1 MPSSGELLTPRLA
14 VRPPSEADRDRFV
27 ELFGDEAFMV
37 FSSGP
42 LTNEASHRRFEH
54 MLAVAEVVF
63 AKQPVVERGSGLVIG
78 YTGVDYFE
86 FENETRL
93 GWGYRIAPEFR
104 GRGYATEAR
113 GALLE
118 LAGGTFTGECWRS
131 SIRSTTHRRTS
142 AARSA
147 SPTGRRRS
155 SMASTG
161 TSTRY
166 ALRRVITWTEP
177 QRGPP
182 PGIGGSR
189 DRASRPGSRRRRFRH
204 PHA

>member
-118 LAGGTFTGECWRS
+118 LAGGTFTGELLAIIDPLNHPSQNVCRKVGFTYWKEAFVDGE
-131 SIRSTTHRRTS
+131 HRNLYTLR
-142 AARSA
+142 
-147 SPTGRRRS
+147 P
-155 SMASTG
+155 
-161 TSTRY
+161 STRDH
-166 ALRRVITWTEP
+166 V
-177 QRGPP
+177 
-182 PGIGGSR
+182 
-189 DRASRPGSRRRRFRH
+189 D
-204 PHA
+204 

>member
-104 GRGYATEAR
+104 GRGTRQRR
-113 GALLE
+113 GARCWSWRVGPSPASVGDHRSAQPPTAERLPQGRLHLLE
-118 LAGGTFTGECWRS
+118 GGVRRWR
-131 SIRSTTHRRTS
+131 
-142 AARSA
+142 A
-147 SPTGRRRS
+147 P
-155 SMASTG
+155 
-161 TSTRY
+161 
-166 ALRRVITWTEP
+166 EP
-177 QRGPP
+177 L
-182 PGIGGSR
+182 
-189 DRASRPGSRRRRFRH
+189 
-204 PHA
+204 HATPFDA